1 MFQDNYQG
9 FPVSFRGNTTGV
21 LMVYDNSRSRW
32 LSTVRN
38 FLDFS
43 ISHTG
48 LDADMYMRFG
58 DVVTS
63 INGYLVKRNAT
74 ITCITARCG
83 NVANVTFSVR
93 KNGGSPAVSMSLVGE
108 VYKISDNVNVDLDA
122 GDWLQVLM
130 QVDSGV
136 VDYPIVS
143 LEIAWRE

>member
-1 MFQDNYQG
+1 
-9 FPVSFRGNTTGV
+9 
-21 LMVYDNSRSRW
+21 MVYDNSRSRW